1 MDLNVFCP
9 TCGKGFEAK
18 YKLNDHIKNVHDE
31 NEYPCEDCSKIFTGK
46 RKLLN
51 HKESHK
57 KFNAQ
62 NARAT
67 FLKILELVTNVVKK
81 NIFVQ
86 HVITAHSPL
95 LKTHIE
101 SIHPGV

>member
-31 NEYPCEDCSKIFTGK
+31 NEYPCEDCSKMFTGK

-57 KFNAQ
+57 KVEC
-62 NARAT
+62 T
-67 FLKILELVTNVVKK
+67 KCMGYIPK
-81 NIFVQ
+81 NSR
-86 HVITAHSPL
+86 T
-95 LKTHIE
+95 K
-101 SIHPGV
+101 

>member
-57 KFNAQ
+57 KIEC
-62 NARAT
+62 T
-67 FLKILELVTNVVKK
+67 KCKGYIPK
-81 NIFVQ
+81 NSRTSHKCSQ
-86 HVITAHSPL
+86 KEYLCTTCDYKSDQKSNLNKHT
-95 LKTHIE
+95 KTHTR
-101 SIHPGV
+101 